1 MPHREVLWMLGIA
14 ASQASSFSLLLYSL
28 QPPLAQA
35 PVATYSL
42 WLDNQRVRGN
52 LMREMWR
59 TQFMRFL
66 SVASV
71 QHKKKTIH
79 HHHCSIYIVFTS
91 NRTSHLH
98 SLSCKHTH
106 IYIYICLAQMW
117 HIIHHVSIRTKFDLK
132 NLYFH
137 TFNLFT
143 NFNIGTTSY
152 T

>member
-1 MPHREVLWMLGIA
+1 MPHEEVPSLLGMA
-14 ASQASSFSLLLYSL
+14 ACQASYFSLLLYSL

-35 PVATYSL
+35 SIATHGL
-42 WLDNQRVRGN
+42 WLDSMGKHN
-52 LMREMWR
+52 MRYDMWR
-59 TQFMRFL
+59 GQSMRLL

-79 HHHCSIYIVFTS
+79 CHHCSTYTVFTS

-98 SLSCKHTH
+98 SITYHQH
-106 IYIYICLAQMW
+106 ICLAQMW
-117 HIIHHVSIRTKFDLK
+117 HNIHHKSIWRKLRLK

-143 NFNIGTTSY
+143 YFNIGTTSY